1 MVFSHVNGDGIPI
14 LQDTQGK
21 HGCEARKR
29 GLDGSTPI
37 RLPPSLYRSAAA
49 RLARVPARDR
59 AIAAERFVRV
69 ATEHGIDLSRTY
81 VTVERDGTG
90 APSRVLEACLSVTSV
105 GRTASVYLS
114 SPDAQG
120 GGHADRVA
128 TIEAACRH
136 MQEHDAPVL
145 VQALPEPH
153 EAWAIK
159 ALSEARFQRIGDL
172 AYLRCPLGSNVPRA
186 EPMPPDIDVREVLD
200 MAPGCPDRV
209 DLGCALERS
218 YEDTLDCPDL
228 CGMRTTDEVIESH
241 LASGQWDPSLWW
253 IVSTSAS
260 PQGCMLLSPNPEQG
274 TVDLVYI
281 GLGRALRGRGI
292 AERLLAMGLARARTT
307 GLSSMTCAVDR
318 RNAPALRLYE
328 RLGFSEFAGRVALVR
343 QIEARR

>member
-1 MVFSHVNGDGIPI
+1 
-14 LQDTQGK
+14 
-21 HGCEARKR
+21 
-29 GLDGSTPI
+29 
-37 RLPPSLYRSAAA
+37 
-49 RLARVPARDR
+49 VPARDR

-90 APSRVLEACLSVTSV
+90 APTRVLEACLSVTSA

-114 SPDAQG
+114 TPDARGGEG
-120 GGHADRVA
+120 GGHVDRVA

-145 VQALPEPH
+145 VQALPEPQ

-159 ALSEARFQRIGDL
+159 ALEDARFQRIGDL
-172 AYLRCPLGSNVPRA
+172 AYLRCPLGSNIPSP
-186 EPMPPDIDVREVLD
+186 EPMPPGIEVREVSE
-200 MAPGCPDRV
+200 MMPGCTDRI
-209 DLGCALERS
+209 DLGCALEQS

-228 CGMRTTDEVIESH
+228 CGMRTTDAVIESH

-253 IVSTSAS
+253 IVRSGTGPA
-260 PQGCMLLSPNPEQG
+260 GCMLLSPNPDQG

-281 GLGRALRGRGI
+281 GLGRAIRGRGI
-292 AERLLAMGLARARTT
+292 AERLLSMGLARASST

-318 RNAPALRLYE
+318 RNTPALRLYE
-328 RLGFSEFAGRVALVR
+328 RLGFSEFAGRVAFVR
-343 QIEARR
+343 QIEAKR